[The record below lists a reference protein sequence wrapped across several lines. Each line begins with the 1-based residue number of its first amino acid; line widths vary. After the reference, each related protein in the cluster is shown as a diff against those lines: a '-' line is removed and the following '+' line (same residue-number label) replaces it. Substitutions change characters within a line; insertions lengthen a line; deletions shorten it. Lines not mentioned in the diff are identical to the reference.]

1 MNTKQIRIE
10 LDNINVKQNK
20 MNKRFTIELGLFL
33 YEYAK
38 NNFDCDGYDLLPERN
53 KEWIRNE
60 IINKMDQLLKL

>member
-1 MNTKQIRIE
+1 
-10 LDNINVKQNK
+10 